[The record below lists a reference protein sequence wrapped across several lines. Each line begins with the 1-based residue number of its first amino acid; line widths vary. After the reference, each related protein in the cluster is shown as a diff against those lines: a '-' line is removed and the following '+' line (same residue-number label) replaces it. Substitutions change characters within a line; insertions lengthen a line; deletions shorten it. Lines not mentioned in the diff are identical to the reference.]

1 MTDKE
6 LHKLK
11 RSELLEIMIEQG
23 KEIERL
29 QKCLSEAEDKLHD
42 RRIVMENAGSIAEA
56 ALQLNQIFEA
66 AQQAADQY
74 LESVRQLR
82 DSELDKL
89 NKNKKES

>member
-29 QKCLSEAEDKLHD
+29 QKCLSEAEEKLHD
-42 RRIVMENAGSIAEA
+42 RRIVMEKAGSIAEA
-56 ALQLNQIFEA
+56 ALQLNQIFETAQRA
-66 AQQAADQY
+66 ANQY
-74 LESVRQLR
+74 LESVRQLH
-82 DSELDKL
+82 DSQLDK
-89 NKNKKES
+89 KAD

>member
-23 KEIERL
+23 KEMERL
-29 QKCLSEAEDKLHD
+29 QRRLSEAEGKLQE
-42 RRIVMENAGSIAEA
+42 RRLVMENAGSIAEA
-56 ALQLNQIFEA
+56 ALQINQVFEV

-74 LESVRQLR
+74 LESIRKSCDFQS
-82 DSELDKL
+82 D
-89 NKNKKES
+89 KKES